1 MRISTWNVEWATL
14 RSPRGRAV
22 VGVLDSVDA
31 DVIVLT
37 EGCADVLPSDGFI
50 VDAGHDWGYRVDDPS
65 RRKVLMWSRRPWTD
79 VDVVSDHSLP
89 SGRLVSGIT
98 ATPIGPL
105 RVVGV
110 CVPWRAAHVDTGR
123 RDRRPWEDHSRF
135 LDALGELLKCW
146 PDRTILAGDLN
157 QRIPRTSQPVDIA
170 DQLDRVLAGLEVPTA
185 GVSSPR
191 LIDHIAHTRELTTT
205 GSPTLI
211 PDSLDGRRLSDH
223 IGVAVDL
230 IASTAAAH
238 LLLGPRR

>member
-1 MRISTWNVEWATL
+1 M
-14 RSPRGRAV
+14 
-22 VGVLDSVDA
+22 
-31 DVIVLT
+31 LT

-50 VDAGHDWGYRVDDPS
+50 IDAGHYWGYRVDDPS

-89 SGRLVSGIT
+89 RGRLVSGIT